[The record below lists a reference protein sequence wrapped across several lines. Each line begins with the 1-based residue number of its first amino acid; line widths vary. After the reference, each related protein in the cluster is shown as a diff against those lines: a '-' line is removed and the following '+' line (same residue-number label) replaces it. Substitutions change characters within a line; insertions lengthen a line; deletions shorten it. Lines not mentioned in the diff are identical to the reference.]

1 MVDRRHPFV
10 RSSSTKPLATPINCH
25 RFPPLRNDARRVQVG
40 LRAQY
45 PERDQDVARAGGGQ
59 EEIGRGDIE
68 HVLRGAL
75 RSQVSEKAHFR
86 TPIFPPEDLPEYIAS
101 ISLHSHS
108 PRSVMIERLRS

>member
-10 RSSSTKPLATPINCH
+10 RRSSTNPLATPINCQYCH

-40 LRAQY
+40 LRARY

-86 TPIFPPEDLPEYIAS
+86 TPIFPPEDRPEYIVS
-101 ISLHSHS
+101 
-108 PRSVMIERLRS
+108 RLTLIVPGVS